1 MREDAVANVG
11 ITHETA
17 KFAVEGI
24 RRWRACWGGRRT
36 RKPDTG

>member
-1 MREDAVANVG
+1 MRDDAVVKVG

-24 RRWRACWGGRRT
+24 RRWRRLPGR
-36 RKPDTG
+36 